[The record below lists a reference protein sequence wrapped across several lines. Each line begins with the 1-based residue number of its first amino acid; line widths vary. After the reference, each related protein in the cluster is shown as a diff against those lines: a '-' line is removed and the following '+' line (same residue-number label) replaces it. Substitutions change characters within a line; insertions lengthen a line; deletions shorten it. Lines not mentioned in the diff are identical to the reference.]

1 LVERD
6 ENIQVPGIAGRPS
19 YEVPREEL
27 SGIIEARMEE
37 IFSLVH
43 REIRRTDYADLLAAG
58 VVITGGGS
66 MLEGTAELAEEVF
79 GMPVTVGNP
88 NGVTGLSDDVIS
100 PIYATGVGLVKFGL
114 QQQEFGG
121 ALRVGGSD
129 SFGSVLGRMKAWV
142 KDFF

>member
-1 LVERD
+1 
-6 ENIQVPGIAGRPS
+6 
-19 YEVPREEL
+19 
-27 SGIIEARMEE
+27 MEE
-37 IFSLVH
+37 IFTLVH

-79 GMPVTVGNP
+79 GMPVSVGMP
-88 NGVTGLSDDVIS
+88 NGVTGLSDDATAPV
-100 PIYATGVGLVKFGL
+100 YATGVGLVKFGL
-114 QQQEFGG
+114 RQREFGG
-121 ALRVGGSD
+121 TMRVAGNG